1 MSRNEA
7 TANDAVYTLFDLISS
22 HRITAAIYVA
32 AKLGLADLLASG
44 AKTAAEL
51 AHGAQANEAA
61 VERLMRALVTLGI
74 CRIDDARFV
83 LTEVGAHLAASS
95 PRSLQSWA
103 LFEGEMLQ
111 PSWGGL
117 IESVRTGKTRAELA
131 GAASSFDLMSQDP
144 IAIATFNAAMADIAR
159 LLTPVVAAYDFSAH
173 TMLIDVG
180 GGTGELLTAILRSYP
195 NLRGAVF
202 DLARC
207 ADAAR
212 RRVQDANLADR
223 AQFIAGDFFQSVPDG
238 ADIMTLKSVIH
249 DWDDARATQILRN
262 CRRSLPD
269 HGKII
274 LVERVMPEMP
284 AERPL
289 DRASAL
295 SDLNMLRGPG
305 GRERT
310 EAEYRQ
316 LLTTAGFRPLRVIPA
331 ERYCLIEGMAA

>member
-1 MSRNEA
+1 
-7 TANDAVYTLFDLISS
+7 
-22 HRITAAIYVA
+22 
-32 AKLGLADLLASG
+32 
-44 AKTAAEL
+44 
-51 AHGAQANEAA
+51 
-61 VERLMRALVTLGI
+61 
-74 CRIDDARFV
+74 
-83 LTEVGAHLAASS
+83 
-95 PRSLQSWA
+95 
-103 LFEGEMLQ
+103 
-111 PSWGGL
+111 
-117 IESVRTGKTRAELA
+117 
-131 GAASSFDLMSQDP
+131 
-144 IAIATFNAAMADIAR
+144 
-159 LLTPVVAAYDFSAH
+159 
-173 TMLIDVG
+173 MLIDVG

-223 AQFIAGDFFQSVPDG
+223 AQFIAGDFFHSVPDG

-249 DWDDARATQILRN
+249 DWDDARAAQILRN
-262 CRRSLPD
+262 CRRSLSD

-284 AERPL
+284 AERRL

-310 EAEYRQ
+310 ETEYRQ

-331 ERYCLIEGMAA
+331 ERYCLIEGMAV